1 MEVGSRRDSI
11 RQEVNFSYFR
21 RFAGTSLPPPP
32 SCDFSSFTMRDN
44 NKKNNASN
52 NNNKR
57 PCTLIYFPAARKMAR
72 DRCRGL
78 IRSRNVFT
86 WFHRI
91 AVWLTRDIQFPCR
104 RRMRRHEA
112 PTVRSKTFDTRPSS
126 AFLLRNN
133 NRSDKTSIEFFVFQH
148 RCNPRWSDS
157 RAASARY
164 WRLFFLLRGMKKSR
178 TYFLERVVEK
188 RKKKKKEKK
197 NWLCVCNGEINIG
210 KCLLLN
216 SRNYYACY

>member
-44 NKKNNASN
+44 NKKNNASSN
-52 NNNKR
+52 NNKKR

-148 RCNPRWSDS
+148 CCNPRWSDS
-157 RAASARY
+157 GACSIGEILAT
-164 WRLFFLLRGMKKSR
+164 FFPSSR
-178 TYFLERVVEK
+178 DEEISNVFPRTSRW
-188 RKKKKKEKK
+188 KKKKKRKREEKLA
-197 NWLCVCNGEINIG
+197 LCMQWRDKYRKMLTIEF
-210 KCLLLN
+210 
-216 SRNYYACY
+216 A

>member
-1 MEVGSRRDSI
+1 MEVGSWRDSI

-21 RFAGTSLPPPP
+21 RFVGTSVPPLPPR
-32 SCDFSSFTMRDN
+32 FLFAMRDDN
-44 NKKNNASN
+44 NKNKNNN
-52 NNNKR
+52 NKKKKKKKNKR

-112 PTVRSKTFDTRPSS
+112 PTVRLKTFDTRPSS
-126 AFLLRNN
+126 AFSLRNN
-133 NRSDKTSIEFFVFQH
+133 DDRINR
-148 RCNPRWSDS
+148 RS
-157 RAASARY
+157 RAFRSTLLQSPRRDPRGV
-164 WRLFFLLRGMKKSR
+164 WRDTGDTFFFFPFSFHSRNEEIFERISSKSG
-178 TYFLERVVEK
+178 K
-188 RKKKKKEKK
+188 RKKK
-197 NWLCVCNGEINIG
+197 NWLCLCNGEINIE
-210 KCLLLN
+210 KMLTIE
-216 SRNYYACY
+216 YA